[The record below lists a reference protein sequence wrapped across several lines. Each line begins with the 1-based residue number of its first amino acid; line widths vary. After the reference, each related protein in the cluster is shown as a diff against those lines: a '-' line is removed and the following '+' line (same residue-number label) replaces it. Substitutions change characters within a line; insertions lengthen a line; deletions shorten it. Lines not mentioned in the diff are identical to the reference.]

1 MVTRRRLKR
10 PPRSSAHLARH
21 HARVSLPEAARV
33 ERLTPRVDEEVSHM
47 QDESGRA
54 EDNENERMWVQ
65 EEGSDGESD
74 EEEEAATE
82 GSMHGAARSMSM
94 MSLT

>member
-1 MVTRRRLKR
+1 MVTCRRLKR
-10 PPRSSAHLARH
+10 PPRRSAHLARH
-21 HARVSLPEAARV
+21 RARVSLADAGV
-33 ERLTPRVDEEVSHM
+33 ERLTSRVDEEVSHM
-47 QDESGRA
+47 QDERGRA
-54 EDNENERMWVQ
+54 EDSENERMWVQ

-82 GSMHGAARSMSM
+82 GSMHGAARSMST